1 MVYDTNS
8 DGFELKF
15 PDLSQ
20 AELKGCQAEPTISSF
35 VCQQATN
42 WYIILSFSNL
52 FLFLKRIDQ
61 KKCNRNLARFWPIFD
76 FELN

>member
-61 KKCNRNLARFWPIFD
+61 KNEIEIWLVFVQFSISS
-76 FELN
+76 

>member
-20 AELKGCQAEPTISSF
+20 AELKGCNAKPSPQYLHLY
-35 VCQQATN
+35 VNKQQIGT
-42 WYIILSFSNL
+42 
-52 FLFLKRIDQ
+52 
-61 KKCNRNLARFWPIFD
+61 
-76 FELN
+76 